1 MCKSIYGDMALLSDW
16 PQSGF
21 YVFKTG
27 HWPCSKQW
35 AMKEPTLGYFF
46 FFFSA
51 CVSLKYVSVFSPLM
65 YSFNYW
71 ILTFLKL
78 LSCIYETIYVLLPL
92 MRLNLL
98 ISCEAMNYH
107 CCSFMFVS
115 EAQWHYVACLL
126 SIKWYLYHK
135 MIQLQKWCS
144 IVLICVF

>member
-1 MCKSIYGDMALLSDW
+1 MVIWLYCLTDHSLVFMSLKLDTGLVQSSEQWKNQLL
-16 PQSGF
+16 GI
-21 YVFKTG
+21 
-27 HWPCSKQW
+27 
-35 AMKEPTLGYFF
+35 F

-92 MRLNLL
+92 MKLNLL

-107 CCSFMFVS
+107 CRSFMFVS